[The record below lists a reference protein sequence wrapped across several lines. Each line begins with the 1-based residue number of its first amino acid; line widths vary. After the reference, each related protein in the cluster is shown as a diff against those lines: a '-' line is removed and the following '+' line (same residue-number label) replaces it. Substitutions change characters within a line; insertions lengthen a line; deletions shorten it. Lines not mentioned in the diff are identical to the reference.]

1 MKGTRIVG
9 NLYAIY
15 ITGNEVNVKDLI
27 EFARSRDVRSAT
39 VADGVVYLEYYASTG
54 GWSTRA
60 L

>member
-15 ITGNEVNVKDLI
+15 MTGNEVKVKDLI

-39 VADGVVYLEYYASTG
+39 VADGVVYLEYYASTYNI
-54 GWSTRA
+54 
-60 L
+60 